1 MTFIKICGIKNEEHA
16 LAAAAAG
23 ADFIGLV
30 FAPSRR
36 QVSPAQAQRIVA
48 AVKTAKSTAAV
59 AGVFV
64 DAPAGEVDRIAD
76 MCQLDWVQASGAE
89 TWEYCREL
97 SRPVIKVAR
106 MVGMASPEQ
115 KGEDLAY
122 GDRFLRG
129 KKHIFLLDAAG
140 PDGYGGSGTTFDWS
154 LAIPIAGRFSIIVA
168 GGLTPENV
176 AEAIRTI
183 RPWGV
188 DVSSGV
194 ETGGVKDIKKIEKF
208 VKVVREADNRVEG
221 VG

>member
-16 LAAAAAG
+16 EAAAGAG
-23 ADFIGLV
+23 ADFIGMV
-30 FAPSRR
+30 FAAGRR

-48 AVKTAKSTAAV
+48 AVKAARPTAAV

-64 DAPAGEVDRIAD
+64 DAPAGEVNRIAD
-76 MCQLDWVQASGAE
+76 SCQLDWVQPSGAE

-97 SRPVIKVAR
+97 SRPIIKVAR
-106 MVGMASPEQ
+106 MVGTAGPEQ
-115 KGEDLAY
+115 KSEDLAY

-140 PDGYGGSGTTFDWS
+140 PDGLGGSGLTFDWG
-154 LAIPIAGRFSIIVA
+154 LAVPIARQFPVIVA

-176 AEAIRTI
+176 AEAMRTI

-194 ETGGVKDIKKIEKF
+194 ETGGVKDVKKIEKF
-208 VKVVREADNRVEG
+208 IKAVREEDKIGIRV
-221 VG
+221 